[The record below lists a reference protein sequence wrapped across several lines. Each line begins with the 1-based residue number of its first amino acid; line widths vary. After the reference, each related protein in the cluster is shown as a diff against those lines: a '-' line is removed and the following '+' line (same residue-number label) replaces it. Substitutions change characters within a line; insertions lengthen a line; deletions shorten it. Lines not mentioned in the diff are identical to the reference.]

1 MKKIVL
7 SSILIGL
14 ITYCQATSLK
24 EVVEKTLDNNADIL
38 SEKFNKEAFKKYYD
52 EEKGDYY
59 PTLDLTGYAEDSKTR
74 SDRDIPPAGT
84 IDPSTASKDGTNVS
98 LQLEQVLY
106 DGGRTPSEVE
116 EFRHRYNANKF
127 RSDRRVEE
135 IVRESIDSYM
145 SLVKSQELIDIS
157 KNSINLHDD
166 YLKIAKEKE
175 EISGEILE
183 SHQVNSKKHYVKDRL
198 HEQNIAR
205 TQANTNFEKLTSQ
218 KIKGNICKPII
229 NEKLIPNSLQ
239 KAIEDAVR
247 SNSKIL
253 EAMEKIKEQREN
265 LVQADAAFLPTLRF
279 QWQTSWDNDL
289 AYPENGKQD
298 ISRLRL
304 IVDWNIFEG
313 GKNMIAREREKLFLQ
328 EQQKIL
334 DNTTQEVIQEITS
347 SYQNYFEN
355 KAKLENIKKYVDEN
369 RNIKDVY
376 VKQLEDGTRTFI
388 DILNAESE
396 YFKSQLDAIDQE
408 FEVYKLYFDLLMQRN
423 MLTDSILMS
432 QKQECS
438 EFKSITPAKNINKQK
453 KEKQAID
460 AGVLSVLG
468 EGTPAPQ
475 GNNSSKPTNIDS
487 QINDILNDK
496 YVPQPEQNGNILN
509 ESNNTNIPNTPK
521 QEDKLLSKLPKGN
534 YTIQIAELGKD
545 EDISRFIEKMKLDK
559 EQIYTYNKAKTVQIL
574 YGSFDS
580 MEDATNTIN
589 NLSQKVIENGA
600 YINSVKKH
608 TNILQKFKT
617 LN

>member
-14 ITYCQATSLK
+14 ITYCQATTLK

-59 PTLDLTGYAEDSKTR
+59 PTLDFTGYAEDSRTR
-74 SDRDIPPAGT
+74 SDRDNVPT
-84 IDPSTASKDGTNVS
+84 DPSTASKDGTNIT

-116 EFRHRYNANKF
+116 EYRHRYNANKF

-183 SHQVNSKKHYVKDRL
+183 SHQVNSKKHYVTDRL
-198 HEQNIAR
+198 HEQNITK

-218 KIKGNICKPII
+218 KIKGNICKPNID
-229 NEKLIPNSLQ
+229 EKLIPNTIE
-239 KAIEDAVR
+239 KAVEDAVR
-247 SNSKIL
+247 NNPKIL
-253 EAMEKIKEQREN
+253 EAMEKVKEQREN
-265 LVQADAAFLPTLRF
+265 LVQADAAFLPTLKF

-289 AYPENGKQD
+289 AYPENGRQD

-313 GKNMIAREREKLFLQ
+313 GKNLIAREREKLFLQ

-334 DNTTQEVIQEITS
+334 DNTTKEVIQEITS

-355 KAKLENIKKYVDEN
+355 KAKLENIKKYVNEN
-369 RNIKDVY
+369 KNIKDVY

-396 YFKSQLDAIDQE
+396 YFRSQLDAVDQE
-408 FEVYKLYFDLLMQRN
+408 FEVYNLYFDLLMQRN
-423 MLTDSILMS
+423 ILTDSILMS
-432 QKQECS
+432 PKQECS
-438 EFKSITPAKNINKQK
+438 EFKSIATTKNANKK
-453 KEKQAID
+453 KKR
-460 AGVLSVLG
+460 
-468 EGTPAPQ
+468 
-475 GNNSSKPTNIDS
+475 N
-487 QINDILNDK
+487 
-496 YVPQPEQNGNILN
+496 
-509 ESNNTNIPNTPK
+509 
-521 QEDKLLSKLPKGN
+521 KLLMREFF
-534 YTIQIAELGKD
+534 Q
-545 EDISRFIEKMKLDK
+545 F
-559 EQIYTYNKAKTVQIL
+559 
-574 YGSFDS
+574 
-580 MEDATNTIN
+580 
-589 NLSQKVIENGA
+589 
-600 YINSVKKH
+600 
-608 TNILQKFKT
+608 
-617 LN
+617 